1 MNLEEIKI
9 QYEEIEAA
17 YESNEISAEEY
28 ESLLQGLAQLDV
40 LNDNAEDTQMKQD
53 IRTAIETSLKV
64 ASLLA

>member
-17 YESNEISAEEY
+17 YDLNEISAEEY
-28 ESLLQGLAQLDV
+28 ESLLQGLAQLDA
-40 LNDNAEDTQMKQD
+40 LNDKAEDTQMKQD